1 MKGARLWALMRRSA
15 GTAVDWRDLTR
26 RDQARAV
33 RDLLAGPCPE
43 TVFLFAGLG
52 PEARRA
58 FEVFS
63 DEARA
68 WRSMAEMEAARGRV
82 WSRQGRVW
90 DAGLCVGRAQAYRAA
105 AQQVEDVLI
114 ESLDLWGQ
122 YERQA
127 GENGR

>member
-1 MKGARLWALMRRSA
+1 MRRLWALMRRSA
-15 GTAVDWRDLTR
+15 GTAADWDGLTR
-26 RDQARAV
+26 HDQARAV
-33 RDLLAGPCPE
+33 RGLLAGPCPE

-52 PEARRA
+52 AEARRA
-58 FEVFS
+58 FEVFP

-68 WRSMAEMEAARGRV
+68 WRSMAEMEAARARA

-105 AQQVEDVLI
+105 ARQVEDVLI
-114 ESLDLWGQ
+114 ESLGLWDQ